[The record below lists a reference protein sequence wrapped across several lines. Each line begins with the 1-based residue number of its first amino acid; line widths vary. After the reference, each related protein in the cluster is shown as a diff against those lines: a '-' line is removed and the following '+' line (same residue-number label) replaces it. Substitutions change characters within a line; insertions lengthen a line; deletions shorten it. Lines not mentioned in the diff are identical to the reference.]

1 MIYFNSSASCD
12 TTVFNIKKQDI
23 TLKKGDLLYL
33 MVQSPNEQINS
44 LFVPINQSN
53 NNYNRSSLYLKGY
66 SINNNGELNLPL
78 VGHVKIEGLTVDSA
92 EQVVTKAISQYFN
105 DMTVNV
111 KFLSYKI
118 TLLGEIKHPGAFYT
132 YDRNLSF
139 LEALGQGGDLTD
151 FGDRKRIKLIHQSD
165 TGISSTTI
173 DLTNDDVFTQ
183 EKYYVQPNDIIYV
196 PPVRNKNFRLNAP
209 LISIIFSSISTLI
222 LVLNFVK

>member
-1 MIYFNSSASCD
+1 LNK
-12 TTVFNIKKQDI
+12 NKEKIKEI
-23 TLKKGDLLYL
+23 ILKKGDLLYL
-33 MVQSPNEQINS
+33 KVQSPNEKINA
-44 LFVPINQSN
+44 LFIPTNQV
-53 NNYNRSSLYLKGY
+53 NYNYNLSTLYIKGY

-78 VGHVKIEGLTVDSA
+78 IGHVKVEGLTVDSA
-92 EQVVTKAISQYFN
+92 EHVLSKVISQYFN

-118 TLLGEIKHPGAFYT
+118 TLLGEVKHPGAFYT

-151 FGDRKRIKLIHQSD
+151 FGDRKKIKLIHQSD
-165 TGISSTTI
+165 TGISTLNI
-173 DLTNDDVFTQ
+173 DLTNDDIFTQ
-183 EKYYVQPNDIIYV
+183 EKYYIQPNDIIYV